1 MIKKE
6 PVLIGRYWHMPDGGI
21 VPNIYGANG
30 EGAGDGEGAGGEA
43 SGGAGGEASGGTGG
57 TGEDEHDFGTE
68 RLKKDLKSTR
78 AEAAA
83 YRRKLRE
90 LEEKIDGVDI
100 DKYQTLVEQE
110 AELERRKMEEKGEYD
125 RLVEEHKRKSE
136 AQLQKAQESIT
147 GWKQRYERQV
157 IDNVLLS
164 AANEKA
170 VSSSE
175 AVTLIRANYTF
186 GVNDEGDVEITS
198 ANGETLFDEDGN
210 TMTPQA
216 IMSKFLEE
224 RPYLCKPTGGGT
236 GSRGAKSPGRS
247 SDNADT
253 NLHGAARIAAA
264 LRKRAAN
271 A

>member
-1 MIKKE
+1 MNKKE

-30 EGAGDGEGAGGEA
+30 EGEAGEAGGTGGEA
-43 SGGAGGEASGGTGG
+43 SGGEAGGEVGGA
-57 TGEDEHDFGTE
+57 GEQNFDTE

-90 LEEKIDGVDI
+90 LEEKVDGVDL

-175 AVTLIRANYTF
+175 AVTLIRANYRF
-186 GVNDEGDVEITS
+186 GVNDEGAVEITS

-247 SDNADT
+247 SDNGDS